1 MTCISYI
8 LVAFFSVVCLFF
20 NFFETF
26 PSLKK
31 QHTHNNNF
39 YTQLLKRSKSHH
51 VPRIRRVRATV
62 FDHQGTNY
70 NHLSFRNSFSFSFA
84 RFYSLPSGAFAA
96 AERISSR
103 RSENKHLVS
112 RFSLYYLTGTKL
124 QTKTPGDRG
133 AKSEHPRR
141 EERGEDAEIKS
152 RTKGMIIRF
161 LL

>member
-1 MTCISYI
+1 
-8 LVAFFSVVCLFF
+8 LFF

-31 QHTHNNNF
+31 QHTHNNHF

-152 RTKGMIIRF
+152 RTKGMIRF
-161 LL
+161 LLIKARG